1 MKRIL
6 LLILAAWSLAALST
20 RADDWIPWRGPEQT
34 GFSRD
39 TNLPAKWSPAKPGE
53 NNLIW
58 SQPYGGRSTPLVM
71 NGRVYLINDAGEGL
85 NEQER
90 VMCFDAAT
98 GKVLWQHRFNV
109 FFTDVV
115 SARVGW
121 ACLAG
126 DRETGNVYAHGVQG
140 LFFCF
145 DKDGKVLWQHS
156 LTEEYGRISGYGGRV
171 NSPIV
176 DGDLVIMGMV
186 NASWGDQTRGGNRFL
201 AMDKRTGTP
210 VWWSQPTEG
219 VRGTYS
225 SIPVVEVING
235 QRQLITGTSDGYLA
249 GLQIQTGKP
258 LWSYPAGAKSMNIS
272 PVVEGTRVY
281 IGHGEENLDNTEQG
295 RVVCVDAGKVKDG
308 KPELVWKV
316 DGLTIKYTSPLIHEG
331 RLYVCD
337 DSARMYCL
345 DAATGKEFWK
355 YKYGR
360 SAVAS
365 PVLADG
371 KIYVGEVGARFH
383 ILKLGT
389 KKPDEL
395 SSQFFR
401 SHEST
406 TAVEINGSCAVAD
419 GRVYFM
425 TSEAIYCFGNPSR
438 QGVATATARDRDL
451 AAAQAGDATPGQ
463 LLVYPADVVL
473 EPGQSVHFKVRA
485 YDANGY
491 FLREVK
497 ADSWSLPTPTPPPN
511 AKTSPPPLKGTIT
524 PDGKLTVDKTPPGQ
538 GGTVLA
544 KVGGLSA
551 RARVRVV
558 PPLPIRQNFAN
569 IPVGAI
575 PGGWVNVAGKFT
587 VVEKDGAKALK
598 KLANNSNPLLAR
610 AKAFFGM
617 PNLIDYTIQADM
629 LGTRKGEDLPDMGIL
644 ANRYRLFLDG
654 NKQRLRLV
662 SWEANQRVDK
672 TIDFAWK
679 PDVWL
684 RMKLT
689 VAVQGPQAVIRGK
702 VWPRDDKEPANWT
715 VEFTDPT
722 PNREG
727 SPGLYAYATGIIGN
741 EPGAEVFFTNVS
753 VTPNDKKAAAK

>member
-6 LLILAAWSLAALST
+6 LLVAAWSLAALST

-39 TNLPAKWSPAKPGE
+39 TNLPAKWSPTKPGE

-71 NGRVYLINDAGEGL
+71 NGRVYIINDAGEGI

-140 LFFCF
+140 LFFGF

-186 NASWGDQTRGGNRFL
+186 NASWGDQARGGNRFL
-201 AMDKRTGTP
+201 AMDKRTGAP

-225 SIPVVEVING
+225 SIPVVDIING
-235 QRQLITGTSDGYLA
+235 QRQLITGTSDGHLA
-249 GLQIQTGKP
+249 GLQVNTGKP
-258 LWSYPAGAKSMNIS
+258 LWSYPAGAKSVNIS

-281 IGHGEENLDNTEQG
+281 VGHGEENLDTTEQG

-316 DGLTIKYTSPLIHEG
+316 DGLTIKYASPLIHEG

-337 DSARMYCL
+337 DSGRMFCL
-345 DAATGKEFWK
+345 DAGTGKEIWK

-401 SHEST
+401 SRESS
-406 TAVEINGSCAVAD
+406 TAVEINGSCAIAD
-419 GRVYFM
+419 GRIYFM
-425 TSEAIYCFGNPSR
+425 TSEAIYCFGNPTR
-438 QGVATATARDRDL
+438 PAAETATARAQDRPVG
-451 AAAQAGDATPGQ
+451 QANAKPAQ
-463 LLVYPADVVL
+463 LLVYPTDVVL
-473 EPGQSVHFKVRA
+473 EPGQSVDFKIRA

-491 FLREVK
+491 FVREVK
-497 ADSWSLPTPTPPPN
+497 ADAWSLPTPPPPPN
-511 AKTSPPPLKGTIT
+511 ATTGPPPLKGAIT
-524 PDGKLTVDKTPPGQ
+524 ADGKLTVDKTPPGQ

-544 KVGGLSA
+544 KVGSLTA

-558 PPLPIRQNFAN
+558 SPLPIRQNFAN

-587 VVEKDGAKALK
+587 VVEKDGVKALK

-617 PNLIDYTIQADM
+617 PNLTDYTIQADM
-629 LGTRKGEDLPDMGIL
+629 LGTRKGEDLPDMGII

-689 VAVQGPQAVIRGK
+689 VAVQGSQAVIRGK

-715 VEFTDPT
+715 IEFTDPT

-727 SPGLYAYATGIIGN
+727 SPGLYAYATGIVGT
-741 EPGAEVFFTNVS
+741 EPGTEVFFTNVS